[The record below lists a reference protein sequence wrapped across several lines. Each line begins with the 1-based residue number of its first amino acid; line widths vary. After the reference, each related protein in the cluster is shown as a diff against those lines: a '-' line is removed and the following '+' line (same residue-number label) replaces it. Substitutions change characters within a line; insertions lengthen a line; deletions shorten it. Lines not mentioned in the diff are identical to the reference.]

1 MRQRSQSRSACQT
14 GAQVLPARKLHTR
27 ILSPTLTCI
36 VERTSTSHLPLA
48 DGLNCRTLALLARS
62 RAAARRCPRP
72 LAPPCGDYPH
82 QRPELSTSAQN
93 QTPSRPRALRILQLK
108 SKSGINGP
116 PLRAA
121 PHLFRFGLELGEC
134 SAQRQS
140 PYFAFNRLSLVPS
153 LHRLNAKNTPC

>member
-121 PHLFRFGLELGEC
+121 PTSEVF
-134 SAQRQS
+134 
-140 PYFAFNRLSLVPS
+140 
-153 LHRLNAKNTPC
+153 